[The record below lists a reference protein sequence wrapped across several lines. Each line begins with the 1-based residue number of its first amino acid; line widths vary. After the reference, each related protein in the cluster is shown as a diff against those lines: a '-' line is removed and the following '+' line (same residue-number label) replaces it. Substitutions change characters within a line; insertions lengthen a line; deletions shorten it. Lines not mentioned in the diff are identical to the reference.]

1 MSDKDI
7 TEKLLESYNDVFA
20 DIVNVLLFDGR
31 QLVREDALDDADR
44 LSEYKAADELHGQER
59 DVAKFWRGEGD
70 IRICLYGLENQTGI
84 DTDIPLRVVS
94 YDGAGYRAQ
103 LLADKD
109 KDGKKRKKPRFPVVT
124 LVLYFGEDKWKRPRS
139 LLECLKIP
147 DELKPYVSDYKV
159 NVFEI
164 AWLPPETV
172 AKFRSDF
179 RIVADYFV
187 QMRMNK
193 DYNPPQETV
202 RHVHEVLHLMA
213 AVSGNRKFEETLRTE
228 WRKKHGTGGEDMID
242 VFDKWEQRGRRD
254 IQTLMKCMLEQ
265 NRIDDLRRAST
276 DSEYLEKLLVEQGI
290 AQPTSPRGAP
300 RP

>member
-1 MSDKDI
+1 MSGKDI

-31 QLVREDALDDADR
+31 RLVREDALDDADR

-109 KDGKKRKKPRFPVVT
+109 KD
-124 LVLYFGEDKWKRPRS
+124 
-139 LLECLKIP
+139 
-147 DELKPYVSDYKV
+147 
-159 NVFEI
+159 
-164 AWLPPETV
+164 
-172 AKFRSDF
+172 
-179 RIVADYFV
+179 
-187 QMRMNK
+187 
-193 DYNPPQETV
+193 YNPPQETV

-213 AVSGNRKFEETLRTE
+213 AVSGNRKFEEALRTE
-228 WRKKHGTGGEDMID
+228 WRKKHGTGGNDMID
-242 VFDKWEQRGRRD
+242 IFEKWRKED
-254 IQTLMKCMLEQ
+254 MSMMQTLMSRMLEQ
-265 NRIDDLRRAST
+265 NRIDDLRRASE
-276 DSEYLEKLLVEQGI
+276 DSDYLQKLLVEEGI
-290 AQPTSPRGAP
+290 GKKGYSLFWGDP

>member
-31 QLVREDALDDADR
+31 QLVRED
-44 LSEYKAADELHGQER
+44 
-59 DVAKFWRGEGD
+59 
-70 IRICLYGLENQTGI
+70 
-84 DTDIPLRVVS
+84 
-94 YDGAGYRAQ
+94 
-103 LLADKD
+103 
-109 KDGKKRKKPRFPVVT
+109 
-124 LVLYFGEDKWKRPRS
+124 KWKRPRS
-139 LLECLKIP
+139 LLECLKVP